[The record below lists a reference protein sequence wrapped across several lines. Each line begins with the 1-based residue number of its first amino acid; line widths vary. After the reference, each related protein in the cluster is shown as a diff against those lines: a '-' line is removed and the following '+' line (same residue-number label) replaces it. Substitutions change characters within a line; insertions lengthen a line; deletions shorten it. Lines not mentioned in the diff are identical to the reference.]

1 MKPVLGIEGKSEIA
15 QRLTATLLAVLVAMV
30 LWTAPAFA
38 WAVGTCPLTQGFWKN
53 HPDDWPSVVV
63 NAGGLTLGTVT
74 YTEAELIT
82 ILKTP
87 VGGDASLNLAHQLI
101 AAMLNVANGSDSG
114 PISATITDANGDIGS
129 GGSGT
134 IPEGIAPSSP
144 LGADMVNDA
153 AVLDAFNEGKLTPI
167 CMSAY

>member
-1 MKPVLGIEGKSEIA
+1 
-15 QRLTATLLAVLVAMV
+15 MV

-38 WAVGTCPLTQGFWKN
+38 WAVGKCTLTQGFWKN
-53 HPDDWPSVVV
+53 HPDDWPVTS
-63 NAGGLTLGTVT
+63 LTLGTVT
-74 YTEAELIT
+74 YTEAQLIT

-87 VGGDASLNLAHQLI
+87 VAGDASLDLAHQLI
-101 AAMLNVANGSDSG
+101 AAMLNVANGSDPG

-129 GGSGT
+129 GT

-144 LGADMVNDA
+144 LGQDMVNDA
-153 AVLDAFNEGKLTPI
+153 AVLDAYNEGELTPI

>member
-1 MKPVLGIEGKSEIA
+1 MKPVLGIEAKSEIA
-15 QRLTATLLAVLVAMV
+15 ERLTATLLAVLVAMV

-38 WAVGTCPLTQGFWKN
+38 WAVGKCPLTQGFWKN
-53 HPDDWPSVVV
+53 HPDDWPVQS
-63 NAGGLTLGTVT
+63 LTLGTVP
-74 YTEAELIT
+74 YTEAQLIT
-82 ILKTP
+82 ILETP
-87 VGGDASLNLAHQLI
+87 VGGDASLDLAHQLI

-114 PISATITDANGDIGS
+114 PISATITDANGDI
-129 GGSGT
+129 GSGT